1 MSQQDKRRWRE
12 LCSQVASES
21 DPVKLLNMF
30 LELDRIV
37 VEQSMRLYKV
47 PRGQRFVVRE
57 QNRRLHNALRR
68 RRVAQHKAR
77 KVRAQP

>member
-1 MSQQDKRRWRE
+1 MSQQEKRRWRE
-12 LCSQVASES
+12 LCSQVASET
-21 DPVKLLNMF
+21 DPLKLLNMF

-37 VEQSMRLYKV
+37 VEQSMRMYKV

-68 RRVAQHKAR
+68 RRLAQHKS
-77 KVRAQP
+77 KKFGAQL